1 MKTCISRGLLVAL
14 GASGLAM
21 AAAPALAQTVG
32 ELTVIGKWGPN
43 GPTSLSRAV
52 DISDLDLRSDAGVSE
67 MKARVRAT
75 ADDICNELEGKG
87 GGGPSGL
94 LPSCQNDAIRSA
106 QSQMNMAI
114 AQARSAPPLAYA
126 EPAPAVVPSS
136 SVSEAPLPSADVSGQ
151 AASATAP
158 AATYTMTTVTNGPVP
173 DTPEN
178 RARFGGP
185 MSNAGKRTAPAGN

>member
-1 MKTCISRGLLVAL
+1 MKTRISRSLLVAL

-21 AAAPALAQTVG
+21 AAAPALAQSTVG
-32 ELTVIGKWGPN
+32 ELTVIGKWGPD

-75 ADDICNELEGKG
+75 ANDICNELEGKG

-106 QSQMNMAI
+106 QSQMNIAI
-114 AQARSAPPLAYA
+114 AQARSGPPLAYA
-126 EPAPAVVPSS
+126 APAPAVVP
-136 SVSEAPLPSADVSGQ
+136 SVSEAPLPSADVSGE

-158 AATYTMTTVTNGPVP
+158 APTYTVTTVTNGPVP